1 MNQLNLVATF
11 TAATVLTM
19 FGLTCWLMERPTA
32 FDPSIKAEQTAFV
45 HRQTDALGGMF
56 GAQGPKS
63 LRASADGK
71 LQPDH
76 EYVLPARAVSR

>member
-19 FGLTCWLMERPTA
+19 FGLTCWLMERPA
-32 FDPSIKAEQTAFV
+32 FDPPIKAEQTAFV
-45 HRQTDALGGMF
+45 DRQTDAFGGMF
-56 GAQGPKS
+56 GARGPKS

-76 EYVLPARAVSR
+76 EYVRPARAISR

>member
-19 FGLTCWLMERPTA
+19 FGLTCWLMERPA
-32 FDPSIKAEQTAFV
+32 FDRSIKAEQTAFV
-45 HRQTDALGGMF
+45 DRKADALGGMF
-56 GAQGPKS
+56 GARGPKS
-63 LRASADGK
+63 LRATADGK

-76 EYVLPARAVSR
+76 EYVLPAKAVSR